1 MPDRILG
8 LDIGDSSLKAVQV
21 TGGLKGYQVNACTR
35 VALSQDEGL
44 EDALRR
50 LFEEV
55 AFDGGVCIASLQA
68 DRISFRNL
76 SMPFKDKKKIGQ
88 TIGYELEPMLP
99 FSVEA
104 LTTDYVV
111 SEHAEETRILSASVR
126 QEALE
131 QYLASLAVHHVD
143 PDVVDIS
150 GVPTAVQLAEQDDKP
165 PDALFLD
172 MGSKATSAILV
183 IGRTVALV
191 RAFHFGGHTI
201 TEHIAHLK
209 KVNHEEAERLKC
221 GGDVAAFSEIVRP
234 LVEAFC
240 QDIQNTL
247 HAFRCEV
254 MEEAAPE
261 KVFLTGGGALY
272 PGMAAMLQEFLQ
284 LPVEPVDL
292 VEQTGLE
299 INEETSQGWNPLL
312 MNSALG
318 LALRNTKGRD
328 SFNFRVGRWRKQK
341 RYEQFKEEIKRI
353 GACVAVIFLVLIA
366 DVSADYYV
374 LQKQRN
380 HLQGQITSI
389 FKKTFP
395 EVERIVDPAQQMK
408 VKVREAKESLT
419 FPGESFVQGAV
430 VDVLRD
436 MILRIPETADVD
448 VSSLIIDEERVRLK
462 GDTDSFNT
470 VDAVKNG
477 LQESAYFK
485 EVAIGSAQ
493 LDRSGNRVRFELIM
507 GRK

>member
-1 MPDRILG
+1 
-8 LDIGDSSLKAVQV
+8 
-21 TGGLKGYQVNACTR
+21 
-35 VALSQDEGL
+35 
-44 EDALRR
+44 
-50 LFEEV
+50 
-55 AFDGGVCIASLQA
+55 
-68 DRISFRNL
+68 
-76 SMPFKDKKKIGQ
+76 
-88 TIGYELEPMLP
+88 
-99 FSVEA
+99 
-104 LTTDYVV
+104 
-111 SEHAEETRILSASVR
+111 
-126 QEALE
+126 
-131 QYLASLAVHHVD
+131 
-143 PDVVDIS
+143 
-150 GVPTAVQLAEQDDKP
+150 
-165 PDALFLD
+165 
-172 MGSKATSAILV
+172 
-183 IGRTVALV
+183 
-191 RAFHFGGHTI
+191 
-201 TEHIAHLK
+201 
-209 KVNHEEAERLKC
+209 
-221 GGDVAAFSEIVRP
+221 VAAFSEIVRP

>member
-21 TGGLKGYQVNACTR
+21 TGGLKGYQVHACTR

-172 MGSKATSAILV
+172 MGSKATSAILM

-191 RAFHFGGHTI
+191 RAFHFGGHTV

-209 KVNHEEAERLKC
+209 KLNHEEAERLKC
-221 GGDVAAFSEIVRP
+221 GGDVNGFSEIVRP

-240 QDIQNTL
+240 KEVQNTL

-272 PGMAAMLQEFLQ
+272 PGMAAMLEEFLQ
-284 LPVEPVDL
+284 LPVELVDL
-292 VEQTGLE
+292 AEQAGVSRRTVEIVRRHQDKLSVSLKSETDRL
-299 INEETSQGWNPLL
+299 INELQ
-312 MNSALG
+312 
-318 LALRNTKGRD
+318 
-328 SFNFRVGRWRKQK
+328 
-341 RYEQFKEEIKRI
+341 
-353 GACVAVIFLVLIA
+353 VA
-366 DVSADYYV
+366 D
-374 LQKQRN
+374 
-380 HLQGQITSI
+380 
-389 FKKTFP
+389 
-395 EVERIVDPAQQMK
+395 
-408 VKVREAKESLT
+408 
-419 FPGESFVQGAV
+419 
-430 VDVLRD
+430 
-436 MILRIPETADVD
+436 
-448 VSSLIIDEERVRLK
+448 
-462 GDTDSFNT
+462 
-470 VDAVKNG
+470 DA
-477 LQESAYFK
+477 Y
-485 EVAIGSAQ
+485 
-493 LDRSGNRVRFELIM
+493 
-507 GRK
+507 